1 MTDMT
6 GVKVLVT
13 GAGHGIGRGIA
24 LRLAELGADVAVHF
38 GSSAD
43 GAAQTV
49 SLIEEAG
56 RRAKAFQA
64 DVTATDE
71 VDLLVS
77 DAADFL
83 GGLDVLVCNAGHLI
97 GRVPVRE
104 MTDEHFAR
112 VVDVNLTATFRTCRA
127 AIPHLELSER
137 PRVVLMSSLAAHN
150 GGGAGSV
157 AYAAAKA
164 GVRGF
169 TKALAKE
176 LGPQHITVNAVAP
189 GFIAGT
195 AFHDTFTPP
204 EAQQAISAGIPI
216 GRAGTVADVAAAVA
230 YLASAEAGFVTGT
243 TVDIDGGVW
252 PR

>member
-1 MTDMT
+1 MTDLT
-6 GVKVLVT
+6 AVKALVT

-24 LRLAELGADVAVHF
+24 VRLAELGADVAVHF

-49 SLIEEAG
+49 SQIEGVG
-56 RRAKAFQA
+56 RRAKAFRA
-64 DVTATDE
+64 NVRVTGE

-83 GGLDVLVCNAGHLI
+83 GGLDVLVCNAGHLV

-104 MTDEHFAR
+104 MTDEHFAH
-112 VVDVNLTATFRTCRA
+112 VLDVNLTATFRTCRA
-127 AIPHLELSER
+127 AIPHLERSAR

-176 LGPQHITVNAVAP
+176 LGPRHITVNAVAP

-204 EAQQAISAGIPI
+204 EAQQAMAAGIPI
-216 GRAGTVADVAAAVA
+216 GRAGTVDDVAAAVA
-230 YLASAEAGFVTGT
+230 YLASAAAGFVTGS